1 MKNPVN
7 YYFFEHEGE
16 FTSTMVL
23 SATPADMINALVT
36 GSLEKKSPGV
46 CHMDDNI
53 YLFE

>member
-7 YYFFEHEGE
+7 YYIFEHEGE

-36 GSLEKKSPGV
+36 GSLEKKVLQSAIWMTTFT
-46 CHMDDNI
+46 C
-53 YLFE
+53 LS